1 VADAV
6 AAGEL
11 VALDGGLVVAE
22 AAYDAIATAARTT
35 VERHAA
41 DHPLQPALPAS
52 EVVPAGPARDA
63 LVARL
68 EHDGVLVRDASG
80 VRSPAAAASSA
91 AAAEAAATLLE
102 RLGAAPFAPPRL
114 DEALDDLALG
124 ADAARALVGVLEREG
139 RIVQLGDGLAVTR
152 EAYDEAV
159 GHVRAGCEAA
169 GSYTLAELRDATGS
183 SRRYAQ
189 ALLERMD
196 RDGLTRRVGDARV
209 LRRAGRA
216 G

>member
-1 VADAV
+1 M
-6 AAGEL
+6 
-11 VALDGGLVVAE
+11 
-22 AAYDAIATAARTT
+22 
-35 VERHAA
+35 
-41 DHPLQPALPAS
+41 
-52 EVVPAGPARDA
+52 
-63 LVARL
+63 
-68 EHDGVLVRDASG
+68 LVRDASG
-80 VRSPAAAASSA
+80 VRSPAAAASST

-102 RLGAAPFAPPRL
+102 RLGATPFAPPRL
-114 DEALDDLALG
+114 EEALGDLPLG

-152 EAYDEAV
+152 EAYETAV
-159 GHVRAGCEAA
+159 AHVRAGCEAG

-196 RDGLTRRVGDARV
+196 RDGLTRRVGDTRV

>member
-1 VADAV
+1 VS
-6 AAGEL
+6 
-11 VALDGGLVVAE
+11 LDGGLVL
-22 AAYDAIATAARTT
+22 AAASYAAIADAARGT
-35 VERHAA
+35 VARRAA
-41 DHPLQPALPAS
+41 EHPLQPALPAS

-63 LVARL
+63 IVARL
-68 EHDGVLVRDASG
+68 EEDGVLVRDAAG
-80 VRSPAAAASSA
+80 VRAPDATARS
-91 AAAEAAATLLE
+91 EAAADAARALLE
-102 RLGAAPFAPPRL
+102 RLGEAPFAPPRL
-114 DEALDDLALG
+114 DEALAELAL
-124 ADAARALVGVLEREG
+124 ADPEARALVAVLEREG
-139 RIVQLGDGLAVTR
+139 RIVRLGDGLAVTR
-152 EAYDEAV
+152 AAYDEAV
-159 GHVRAGCEAA
+159 SHVRAGCEAA